1 MEKVKA
7 EDLKK
12 LVGVEALSDEE
23 LEKVTSGSGPQLV
36 KPSQTLSLTC
46 TVSGLTVET
55 TNGEVYYCA
64 GAHRDQRGTH
74 PW

>member
-1 MEKVKA
+1 MEKINSEELLEKI
-7 EDLKK
+7 
-12 LVGVEALSDEE
+12 GGTPLSDDEMEE
-23 LEKVTSGSGPQLV
+23 ITSGSGPQLV

-55 TNGEVYYCA
+55 TNDEGYYCA
-64 GAHRDQRGTH
+64 GAHQDQRGNR